1 MPAGAEKQRGT
12 GRPCGI
18 VGAGPGTQTLGYFRK
33 EQNLHPRS
41 GQVRIE
47 RVWATAR
54 HIRCHNR
61 HDGDLV
67 VGMSASLE
75 PSPEQLA
82 ALAERPADAPVVM
95 INLLQFRADGG
106 RESYLRYAQEVAPH
120 LQRVGGTVRYGGA
133 APGVV
138 IGDGEKPW
146 WDAIIVVEYPSP
158 AAFLDMVTNE
168 EYLKVHEYRA
178 AGRDR
183 GDLIATSI
191 WTMGD

>member
-1 MPAGAEKQRGT
+1 MKRVSMSTPAQ
-12 GRPCGI
+12 
-18 VGAGPGTQTLGYFRK
+18 
-33 EQNLHPRS
+33 EQ
-41 GQVRIE
+41 
-47 RVWATAR
+47 A
-54 HIRCHNR
+54 
-61 HDGDLV
+61 
-67 VGMSASLE
+67 MSSSLE
-75 PSPEQLA
+75 PTPEQLA
-82 ALAERPADAPVVM
+82 ALAERPADEPVVM

-120 LQRVGGTVRYGGA
+120 LQRVGGTVRYAGA

-158 AAFLDMVTNE
+158 AAFLDMVSNE

-178 AGRDR
+178 AGLDR